1 MDSKIKI
8 ILFTFL
14 LFPLS
19 SLAFECSITNLDG
32 KSDAELE
39 AISLQCEKEAL
50 EQKILLDAKQRES
63 VTIERDISIID
74 NKIYKTDLDIRATKV
89 KIYQIGQEIDQK
101 EVDIRTLSE
110 KTEEIIEHLAVLIK
124 RSNELDASSYLE
136 ALLSRKSLSSFFI
149 DIDDF
154 GEVKK
159 GLDDKLNELRG
170 IKKDTETA
178 KTQLEESE
186 MNERG
191 LKLKTENEKKQ
202 AEVYKDEKEDLL
214 SLNRDQE
221 AEYKAVIAEKER
233 VKNAIKNRLFRTV
246 GGVELTFGEALRLIQ
261 PYEEKIGIEAA
272 LTLSILSQE
281 SGINGLIGKNQG
293 QCTYNQTAQNKAGT
307 VMSNTQ
313 KPAFL
318 SITAELGMNPDTTP
332 VSCPIY
338 TDGAYGGAMGPS
350 QFMPN
355 TWWDENNGTGYK
367 NRVSKVLGVSVPSPF
382 SNLDAFTGTA
392 LYLSD
397 AMYRCKTAF
406 SGQFDLW
413 SCSAA
418 KYYSGLYN
426 TTSNTLLKHMRPTY
440 SYGYKV
446 AKRAEGF
453 QKDIDLLNN

>member
-191 LKLKTENEKKQ
+191 LKLKTENEKKK
-202 AEVYKDEKEDLL
+202 AEVYKDEKYHKIVNQAG
-214 SLNRDQE
+214 S
-221 AEYKAVIAEKER
+221 YKYWKKAVK
-233 VKNAIKNRLFRTV
+233 
-246 GGVELTFGEALRLIQ
+246 
-261 PYEEKIGIEAA
+261 
-272 LTLSILSQE
+272 
-281 SGINGLIGKNQG
+281 
-293 QCTYNQTAQNKAGT
+293 
-307 VMSNTQ
+307 
-313 KPAFL
+313 
-318 SITAELGMNPDTTP
+318 
-332 VSCPIY
+332 
-338 TDGAYGGAMGPS
+338 
-350 QFMPN
+350 
-355 TWWDENNGTGYK
+355 
-367 NRVSKVLGVSVPSPF
+367 GVSRR
-382 SNLDAFTGTA
+382 LK
-392 LYLSD
+392 LS
-397 AMYRCKTAF
+397 K
-406 SGQFDLW
+406 
-413 SCSAA
+413 
-418 KYYSGLYN
+418 
-426 TTSNTLLKHMRPTY
+426 
-440 SYGYKV
+440 
-446 AKRAEGF
+446 
-453 QKDIDLLNN
+453 I